1 MPIEFCRLCRTATN
15 MITTVT
21 PRTIADKDGKMK
33 TMSIKTY
40 HCESCGSFARN
51 IEEVSAT
58 AA

>member
-1 MPIEFCRLCRTATN
+1 

-33 TMSIKTY
+33 TMSIEIY
-40 HCESCGSFARN
+40 HCESCGSFVRS
-51 IEEVSAT
+51 IEEASAT